1 VSEKLTLFLEVWIM
15 RVLVKL
21 SGEAFSGEGGRGFDP
36 ERVNYIVN
44 EIKSAIEEGF
54 KIGIVVGA
62 GNLFRGVELKNLT
75 MARADQIGLL
85 GTVMNSV
92 YLKDIFERSGLK
104 ARIYSQIVNL
114 PDVERVN
121 YDSIESALRENSI
134 LIFAG
139 GTSNP
144 FFTTDTAAVLRAQ
157 EMRAKLVVKATK
169 VDGVYDK
176 DPKKF
181 PDAKKIPHL
190 TFSEAMKMGLKVM
203 DAEAFALCKKLG
215 ITVKVI
221 NFFEPGTLLKALKG
235 EDVGS
240 TVVPD

>member
-1 VSEKLTLFLEVWIM
+1 M

-21 SGEAFSGEGGRGFDP
+21 SGEALSGEGGRGFDP
-36 ERVNYIVN
+36 ERVDYIVK

-85 GTVMNSV
+85 GTVMNAL
-92 YLKDIFERSGLK
+92 YLKDSFERAGLK
-104 ARIYSQIVNL
+104 SIVFSQIVNL

-157 EMRAKLVVKATK
+157 EMKAKLVVKATK